1 MKFSLTILWIA
12 LVAVAEAAPK
22 FAVVRVRDIY
32 LGLPSTKAL
41 QDEILSQREAILTNK
56 RAEQLRVILGELQA
70 FNAKLQAE
78 KDKLDSEANRKL
90 ALDNETK
97 RQEAE
102 ALGKEFEV
110 DVRDAENRRINGDLV
125 LKMRGSLDRVTGAA
139 QQIAKE
145 RNFDGVSDTSGNTN
159 TGLPF
164 VVYAA
169 DAVDISEDV
178 ITLLAEKPLDD
189 SEKAPDGAGEGEEPA
204 EAGDKPE

>member
-56 RAEQLRVILGELQA
+56 RAEQLRVILGELQVLD
-70 FNAKLQAE
+70 AKLQAE

-90 ALDNETK
+90 ALDNEIK

-102 ALGKEFEV
+102 TLRKEFEEF
-110 DVRDAENRRINGDLV
+110 RASENRRINGELV
-125 LKMRGSLDRVTGAA
+125 LKMRGSLDRITGAV

-145 RNFDGVSDTSGNTN
+145 RNLDGVFDTSGNSN

-164 VVYAA
+164 VLYAA
-169 DAVDISEDV
+169 NAVDISEDV

-189 SEKAPDGAGEGEEPA
+189 SENAPDGAGEGEKPA

>member
-90 ALDNETK
+90 ALDNEIK

-102 ALGKEFEV
+102 TLRKEFEEF
-110 DVRDAENRRINGDLV
+110 RDAENRRINGELV
-125 LKMRGSLDRVTGAA
+125 LKMRGSLDRITGAV

-145 RNFDGVSDTSGNTN
+145 RNFDGVFDTSGNTN